1 MIVDTG
7 SSDVG
12 EDATRASDILSGIG
26 DDLTGTYIDVVLT
39 NGSGNGLTP
48 SSEEANFSFD
58 YPLYVESISNE
69 LEQIKLECLYLIC
82 IQKVL
87 IKIINVRFS
96 KNIIL
101 L

>member
-39 NGSGNGLTP
+39 NGSGNGLNSAP
-48 SSEEANFSFD
+48 GGS
-58 YPLYVESISNE
+58 
-69 LEQIKLECLYLIC
+69 
-82 IQKVL
+82 
-87 IKIINVRFS
+87 
-96 KNIIL
+96 
-101 L
+101 